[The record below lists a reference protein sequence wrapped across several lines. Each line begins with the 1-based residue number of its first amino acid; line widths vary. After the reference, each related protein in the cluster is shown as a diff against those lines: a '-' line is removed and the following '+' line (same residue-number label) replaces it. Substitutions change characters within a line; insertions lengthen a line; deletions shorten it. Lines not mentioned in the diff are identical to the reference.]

1 MEEKLTLKIHNTLTG
16 IKEELIP
23 QGEKKEK
30 IEDYPPVTIYSCGPT
45 VHNYAHIGNFRT
57 FIFSDLLRRYLKFR
71 GFKVINAMN
80 ITDVDDKTI
89 AGARDEG
96 ITLKEYTE
104 KYIEIFFQDLK
115 TLNIESVEHTP
126 RATES
131 IDAMIDIMSRLEK
144 KGITYK
150 MDGSLY
156 FSISKFPKYGKLSR
170 LDKREIQ
177 SGLRYDTDEYE
188 KDDVRDFALWKTS
201 KENEPYWDT
210 PWGKGRP
217 GWHIECS
224 AMVRRIFGKTID
236 IHTGGVDLI
245 FPHHENEIAQSEAAY
260 DETFVRYWLHAE
272 HLLVEGAKMSKSE
285 GNFYTLRDLI
295 NKGYSPRAIRYLLI
309 SSHYKKQLNFTFEGL
324 NQAAN
329 ALSRIDNL
337 IIRLQEIQ
345 EGEADQEIKSSIK
358 SSTDDFTSRFVE
370 NMDNDL
376 NIAGGIGIF
385 FEFVHEINSLIDD
398 HKIDKND
405 TLLILEALK
414 KIDSILGFIFFPES
428 ETDEINIE
436 KIEKLIE
443 ERLEAKRNKD
453 YNKADEIRE
462 MLLND
467 GIILEDKKDGTR
479 WKRKK

>member
-1 MEEKLTLKIHNTLTG
+1 MTLKLHNTLSG

-414 KIDSILGFIFFPES
+414 KIDSILGFIFFPKS